1 MATEM
6 NNTQTKEA
14 LMKDVMRLSF
24 VTLEANLFLDTHPN
38 NKKALAYFKKY
49 NEMLQTKK
57 KEYERLY
64 GPLTAYG
71 NESDKEWLWS
81 TQAWPW
87 QMED

>member
-1 MATEM
+1 M
-6 NNTQTKEA
+6 NNAPKKEEF
-14 LMKDVMRLSF
+14 LKEIMRLSF
-24 VTLEANLFLDTHPN
+24 VTLETNLFLDGHPQ

-49 NEMLQTKK
+49 NELLTKKK
-57 KEYERLY
+57 KEYESLY